1 MKILKQIAFIVLAL
15 SFAITAQAQIKVPG
29 DSGEPG
35 PDQNPKCVSKAEMQ
49 EIASHF
55 SQFAPQANAD
65 FCYDG
70 SQVSNLIAS
79 LMFMRHTAF
88 SPSMNPSKDELF
100 TGRFAKSWYDYFI
113 GRIDELE
120 IVGSCPKGVVAYVY
134 AFGGKTM
141 YACPLALTDTFSSL
155 DRASVFMHE
164 ARHIDGYPH
173 ITCSKGPRQ
182 GLNGAC
188 DKKISDGGSYAVTV
202 ETYAQIAKFATELH
216 PALKAYA
223 RSSAIVYA
231 DEAFEAPVKITRSEN
246 LLVLNSDLQFNSMN
260 LTTNAVTALGKA
272 PTAGHIIHRAQHMV
286 IFPDDKTLK
295 SEYVFAQ
302 GEGTIEQ
309 SPGELFVEY
318 NNQTPEEKAKLV
330 DFHSGAQWSARV
342 YKNSIRFVCDP
353 NSAATTDIQMPA
365 GQVAANL
372 IYVNGY
378 DRGVYSTNLVMQS
391 GDVYELGCAS
401 KKAYLKASPAV
412 KMDQNYKRLYKVAG
426 RTVGLTAEGKLFLVD
441 AGKSSP
447 LANELGTILEIVPF
461 QTFEFFEA
469 AN

>member
-1 MKILKQIAFIVLAL
+1 MKVLNKIVFVVIAMSLSLA
-15 SFAITAQAQIKVPG
+15 AQAQINVPAT
-29 DSGEPG
+29 PG
-35 PDQNPKCVSKAEMQ
+35 QDQAPAKCISKAEMQ

-55 SQFAPQANAD
+55 KQFAPQANAD
-65 FCYDG
+65 YCLDG
-70 SQVSNLIAS
+70 SQISNLIAS

-88 SPSMNPSKDELF
+88 SPTMNPSQDELF
-100 TGRFAKSWYDYFI
+100 TGRFAKSWYEYFI
-113 GRIDELE
+113 GRIDTLE

-141 YACPLALTDTFSSL
+141 YACPLALTDTFSAL

-216 PALKAYA
+216 PALRAYA
-223 RSSAIVYA
+223 RSSAVVYA
-231 DEAFEAPVKITRSEN
+231 DEAFETQVKINRTEN
-246 LLVLNSDLQFNSMN
+246 LLVLNSDLEFNSMN
-260 LTTNAVTALGKA
+260 LATGAVTALGKA

-286 IFPDDKTLK
+286 IFPDDKNLK
-295 SEYVFAQ
+295 SEYVFAKN
-302 GEGTIEQ
+302 EGTIEQ
-309 SPGELFVEY
+309 SPGDMFVEY

-353 NSAATTDIQMPA
+353 NSAATTDIQVPA
-365 GQVAANL
+365 GQVSSNL

-391 GDVYELGCAS
+391 GDIYELGCDS
-401 KKAYLKASPAV
+401 KKAYLKASTV
-412 KMDQNYKRLYKVAG
+412 KLDQNYKRLYKVAG
-426 RTVGLTAEGKLFLVD
+426 RTVGLTAEGKLFVVEG
-441 AGKSSP
+441 GKSSP
-447 LANELGTILEIVPF
+447 LANSLGTVWEIIPF
-461 QTFEFFEA
+461 QTFEFFES

>member
-1 MKILKQIAFIVLAL
+1 MKIVLAVLTIAL
-15 SFAITAQAQIKVPG
+15 SVGATSVANAQIKVP
-29 DSGEPG
+29 DQPTANEPA
-35 PDQNPKCVSKAEMQ
+35 KCVSKAEMQ

-55 SQFAPQANAD
+55 TQFAPQANSD
-65 FCYDG
+65 YCFDG

-88 SPSMNPSKDELF
+88 SPIMNPSKDELF
-100 TGRFAKSWYDYFI
+100 TGRFAKSWYEYFI

-120 IVGSCPKGVVAYVY
+120 IVASCPKGVVAYVY

-141 YACPLALTDTFSSL
+141 YACPLALTDTFSAL

-182 GLNGAC
+182 GINGAC

-202 ETYAQIAKFATELH
+202 ETYAQIAKYATELH
-216 PALKAYA
+216 PALRAYA
-223 RSSAIVYA
+223 RSSAVVYA
-231 DEAFEAPVKITRSEN
+231 DEAFENQVKITRTEN
-246 LLVLNSDLQFNSMN
+246 LLVLNSELQFQSMN
-260 LTTNAVTALGKA
+260 VATGAVTALGKA
-272 PTAGHIIHRAQHMV
+272 ANAGHIIHRAQHMV

-302 GEGTIEQ
+302 NEGTIAQ
-309 SPGELFVEY
+309 SPGDMFVEY

-353 NSAATTDIQMPA
+353 TSAATTDIQMPA
-365 GQVAANL
+365 GEVASNL
-372 IYVNGY
+372 IYLNGY

-391 GDVYELGCAS
+391 GAVYELGCANRT
-401 KKAYLKASPAV
+401 AFLKASPSV
-412 KMDQNYKRLYKVAG
+412 KLDQQYKRLYKVAG
-426 RTVGLTAEGKLFLVD
+426 RTVGLNAAGQLFLVD
-441 AGKSSP
+441 GGKSTP
-447 LANELGTILEIVPF
+447 LANNFGQVLEIIPF
-461 QTFEFFEA
+461 QTFEFFET

>member
-1 MKILKQIAFIVLAL
+1 MKIVLAVLTLAL
-15 SFAITAQAQIKVPG
+15 SVSATTVANAQVKVP
-29 DSGEPG
+29 DQPVVSEPA
-35 PDQNPKCVSKAEMQ
+35 KCVSKAEMQ

-55 SQFAPQANAD
+55 NQFAPQANAD
-65 FCYDG
+65 YCLDG

-88 SPSMNPSKDELF
+88 NPTMNPSKDELF
-100 TGRFAKSWYDYFI
+100 SGRFAKSWYEYFI

-120 IVGSCPKGVVAYVY
+120 IVASCPKGVVAYVY

-141 YACPLALTDTFSSL
+141 YACPLALTDTFSAL

-216 PALKAYA
+216 PALRAYA
-223 RSSAIVYA
+223 RSSSIVYA
-231 DEAFEAPVKITRSEN
+231 DEAFESAVKINRTEN
-246 LLVLNSDLQFNSMN
+246 LLVLNSDLDFQSLN
-260 LTTNAVTALGKA
+260 LSTNAVKALGKA
-272 PTAGHIIHRAQHMV
+272 PAAGHIIHRAQHMV

-302 GEGTIEQ
+302 NEGKIEQ
-309 SPGELFVEY
+309 SPGDMFVEY

-365 GQVAANL
+365 GQIASNL

-391 GDVYELGCAS
+391 GAIYELGCAN
-401 KKAYLKASPAV
+401 KKAYLNAAPAI
-412 KMDQNYKRLYKVAG
+412 KLDQTYKRLYKVSG

-441 AGKSSP
+441 GGKSTP
-447 LANELGTILEIVPF
+447 LANDLGRVLEIVPF
-461 QTFEFFEA
+461 QTFEFFET

>member
-1 MKILKQIAFIVLAL
+1 MKVLNKIVLTVLAL
-15 SFAITAQAQIKVPG
+15 SVFSVAQAQINVPA
-29 DSGEPG
+29 EPTT
-35 PDQNPKCVSKAEMQ
+35 PAKCVSKAEMQ

-65 FCYDG
+65 YCLDG
-70 SQVSNLIAS
+70 SQVANLVAS

-88 SPSMNPSKDELF
+88 SPTMNPSKDELF
-100 TGRFAKSWYDYFI
+100 SGRFAKSWYDYFI
-113 GRIDELE
+113 GRIDQLE
-120 IVGSCPKGVVAYVY
+120 IVASCPKGVVAYVY
-134 AFGGKTM
+134 GFGGKTM
-141 YACPLALTDTFSSL
+141 YACPLALTDTFSAL

-173 ITCSKGPRQ
+173 ITCSKGPRE
-182 GLNGAC
+182 GINGAC

-202 ETYAQIAKFATELH
+202 ETYAQISKFATELH
-216 PALKAYA
+216 PAMRAYA

-231 DEAFEAPVKITRSEN
+231 DEAFEAPVKINRTES
-246 LLVLNSDLQFNSMN
+246 LLVLNSDLEFHALN
-260 LTTNAVTALGKA
+260 LATNVTTALGKA
-272 PTAGHIIHRAQHMV
+272 PAAGHIIHRAQHMV

-302 GEGTIEQ
+302 NEGKIEQ
-309 SPGELFVEY
+309 SPGDMFVEY

-342 YKNSIRFVCDP
+342 YKTSVRFVCDP
-353 NSAATTDIQMPA
+353 TSANVTDLQMPA
-365 GQVAANL
+365 GQVASNL

-391 GDVYELGCAS
+391 GAIYELGCAN
-401 KKAYLKASPAV
+401 KKAYLKESSV
-412 KMDQNYKRLYKVAG
+412 KLDQNYKRLYKVSG
-426 RTVGLTAEGKLFLVD
+426 RTVGLTEAGKLFLVD
-441 AGKSSP
+441 GGKSSP
-447 LANELGTILEIVPF
+447 LTTDLGTVWEIIPF
-461 QTFEFFEA
+461 QTFEFFET